1 MDRGDKVSTLE
12 VDIEIPNTVRM
23 APGGGRRKRAVP
35 AHRSAS

>member
-12 VDIEIPNTVRM
+12 VDVEIPNTVRM
-23 APGGGRRKRAVP
+23 APSGGRRKRAVP